1 MEKKNNMAKKKKKR
15 WQEYTKKLYR
25 KDLHGPDNHDGVIT
39 HLEPDF
45 VPIPYY
51 FDYCSFVV

>member
-1 MEKKNNMAKKKKKR
+1 MAKKTQKR
-15 WQEYTKKLYR
+15 WQEYTRKKLYR

-39 HLEPDF
+39 HLEPVF